1 MYQESWFHVKIFAG
15 DPNKGEM
22 NTLQIRDFG
31 GDGKMLMSLVAQDV
45 VCLRYYEKVLE
56 EWNIKQ
62 WFNT

>member
-1 MYQESWFHVKIFAG
+1 MAISRKNFAG
-15 DPNKGEM
+15 DPNKKEM

-56 EWNIKQ
+56 E
-62 WFNT
+62 